1 MSSPVADPPVSSKT
15 CLVVGAGPAGLTAAL
30 ELCRA
35 HAGIRPVVIE
45 MGKIPGG
52 ISRTEEYHGNRI
64 DIGGHR
70 FFSKSRWVTD
80 WWDGILAMPEK
91 NRVSRIFYLRRF
103 FSYPVSLSI
112 ATLRNLGLKRTVKV
126 GFSYLRARLFPIRQ
140 EKTLEDFMINRFGR
154 ELYKTF
160 FRDYTE
166 KVWGVPCDKI
176 SPDWGAQR
184 IKGVSISAVL
194 ADALRKALH
203 VKSAHQETSL
213 IDRFLYP
220 EKGPGQLWEKAAELV
235 QKGGGEI
242 FYESRVEKIAKT
254 ASGWTV
260 TVRKADGSSAQ
271 LSGDFLLSTMPV
283 KELVA
288 SLEGVEIPATVREVA
303 EGLTYRDFMTVGLL
317 VERFADP
324 VLKASGGVLPDN
336 WIYIQ
341 ERDVLVGRLQV
352 FSNWS
357 RGMVAR
363 EDCVWMGLEF
373 FCNEGDA
380 LDRKSDGEMKAL
392 AEEEMVKLGFIAK
405 GSVLDSCVIRQK
417 KAYPAYFGTY
427 ARFGVVQDYLD
438 TLPGLIPIGR
448 NGMHRYNNQDHSMLA
463 AKAAVEL
470 ILAGKAADPAARK
483 ALWEINAEKEYHE
496 EGAEKKT

>member
-1 MSSPVADPPVSSKT
+1 
-15 CLVVGAGPAGLTAAL
+15 VGAGPAGLTAAL

-35 HAGIRPVVIE
+35 GAGIRPVVIE
-45 MGKIPGG
+45 MGKVPGG
-52 ISRTEEYHGNRI
+52 ISRTEEHNGNRI

-70 FFSKSRWVTD
+70 FFSKSRWVTN

-91 NRVSRIFYLRRF
+91 NRVSRIYFLRRF
-103 FSYPVSLSI
+103 FSYPVRLSL
-112 ATLRNLGLKRTVKV
+112 ATLRSLGFVRTVKV
-126 GFSYLRARLFPIRQ
+126 GFSYARARLFPIRE

-154 ELYKTF
+154 ELYRTF

-203 VKSAHQETSL
+203 IKNAHQETSL

-220 EKGPGQLWEKAAELV
+220 PQGPGQLWEAVAEKV
-235 QKGGGEI
+235 QRGGGEI
-242 FYESRVEKIAKT
+242 AYESRVERIART
-254 ASGWTV
+254 ATGWTV
-260 TVRKADGSSAQ
+260 TIRKADDTASE
-271 LSGDFLLSTMPV
+271 LSGEFLLSTMPV
-283 KELVA
+283 KELIA
-288 SLEGVEIPATVREVA
+288 CLEGVEIPSVVREVA

-324 VLKASGGVLPDN
+324 VLKASGGTLPDN

-363 EDCVWMGLEF
+363 EGCVWMGLEF

-380 LDRKSDGEMKAL
+380 LDSRSDEEMKAL
-392 AEEEMVKLGFIAK
+392 AEAEMVKLGFIAK
-405 GSVLDSCVIRQK
+405 GAVMDSCVIRQK

-427 ARFGVVQDYLD
+427 SRFATVQDYLD

-463 AKAAVEL
+463 AKAAVDL
-470 ILAGKAADPAARK
+470 LLAGKSSDPAARK

-496 EGAEKKT
+496 EGAGKEGVRRSEG